1 MLEPKKCF
9 GISLLLIYIN
19 FNTLLMKKIFFVL
32 AGILLFI
39 SCEKDESLDPRP
51 LLVEGEYVTLD
62 IKKFDSF
69 IDSKNLTA
77 SSFKGLINTPSN
89 NIVKYELFIRR
100 KNRLGNF
107 ENGDFKL
114 FKTIS
119 AFPYELVI
127 NPETI
132 SNFYEIGLDRIE
144 EGEIYQF
151 IGYSYDAN
159 GNKFGFS
166 NLSRTV
172 QTTESM
178 KQGYRFK
185 TGILDGSNLNN
196 YEIFQNYILD

>member
-1 MLEPKKCF
+1 
-9 GISLLLIYIN
+9 
-19 FNTLLMKKIFFVL
+19 MKKIFLAL
-32 AGILLFI
+32 AGILLLM

-69 IDSKNLTA
+69 IDSKNLTT
-77 SSFKGLINTPSN
+77 SSFKGIINSPSK

-100 KNRLGNF
+100 KNRLTNF

-114 FKTIS
+114 FKTITT
-119 AFPYELVI
+119 FPYELVI

-132 SNFYEIGLDRIE
+132 SNFYQIDLNRIE

-151 IGYSYDAN
+151 VAYSYDAN

-172 QTTESM
+172 QSTASM

-196 YEIFQNYILD
+196 YEIFQNYILE